1 MNDYLLSVS
10 DGRGAW
16 IQVLL
21 DGTTCLPQVNT
32 LLVPLLH
39 LEDKRHDWLFS
50 LPSDA
55 VYAEKTYALMNDYED
70 GTDVTLRKLGL
81 KTNQKF
87 LYRNDTD
94 RQYDYSCTVKEIRP
108 HKQGVVYG
116 LVKSHGTSVPLVGS
130 ILPEHWQTEVLA
142 DAYMAFRDPDAFSK
156 ISTLLAA
163 LSNLYGRMPLR
174 EAYKLYPDYY
184 GELDKKTFVDA
195 CEILRHAKDLDFTI
209 SELADLFTEEKPVT
223 DPLYREAVSNL
234 ILEDD
239 DNPVECYTLLVER
252 QGEKELILPDDL
264 LVYSDSSFIEPSKA
278 FEDLLSAIKRNGTYD
293 CESTPLILS
302 EFQNEVRI
310 GEEPLS
316 DLEGQLLE
324 KFGLDKEARKLVHAW
339 SLTLRPWAERGKTLS
354 QVLPSR

>member
-1 MNDYLLSVS
+1 MNDYLISVS
-10 DGRGAW
+10 DGRGCW
-16 IQVLL
+16 VQVLL
-21 DGTTCLPQVNT
+21 DGGTRLPDVNT
-32 LLVPLLH
+32 MLVPLLH

-163 LSNLYGRMPLR
+163 LSNLYGRIPLR
-174 EAYKLYPDYY
+174 EAYKLYAGYY
-184 GELDKKTFVDA
+184 GKLDKDTFVDA
-195 CEILRHAKDLDFTI
+195 CGILRHAKDLDFSI
-209 SELADLFTEEKPVT
+209 SELADLFTEEEPVT
-223 DPLYREAVSNL
+223 DPLDREAVNNL

-239 DNPVECYTLLVER
+239 DNPVEYYTLLVQR
-252 QGEKELILPDDL
+252 QGEKELVIPDNL
-264 LVYSDSSFIEPSKA
+264 LSFSDSSFIEPSA
-278 FEDLLSAIKRNGTYD
+278 AYDALLSAIRQNGTYD
-293 CESTPLILS
+293 NESTPLILS
-302 EFQNEVRI
+302 EFLSEVRK

-316 DLEGQLLE
+316 ALEEQLLE
-324 KFGLDKEARKLVHAW
+324 KFGLGNDTRTLVHAW
-339 SLTLRPWAERGKTLS
+339 SLTLRPWAERGKTLA